1 MFSRAQEFNQPV
13 AAWDAGQ
20 VTNMKVRRRPRRDLG
35 KHLTAS
41 AAKRRVRVCWRGAG
55 HVRSCEGFQPASSC
69 MGCWSSRRHGGA
81 PPPALGVSEGRGM
94 SARAHEL
101 HGQAWGDFLC
111 VCGGTVRR
119 RCSTA
124 HTGSTSPW
132 LRGTLVR
139 SPPWRCA
146 AAHVEAGGGRPSAHK
161 PARRRICFT
170 TRPISTSPWLH
181 GTLARSPACGCAA
194 ACLSGQEG
202 LGGSRA
208 HLLLGEAASRAC
220 VLWRGAGDVQ
230 RPHRFDWL
238 QPVAHPREL

>member
-1 MFSRAQEFNQPV
+1 MVWANTSQLAQPSGVCACAGVAQGMFEAAKVFNQPL
-13 AAWDAGQ
+13 AAWDVGQ
-20 VTNMKVRRRPRRDLG
+20 VVDMEVRRRP
-35 KHLTAS
+35 HW
-41 AAKRRVRVCWRGAG
+41 VCQRGAAW
-55 HVRSCEGFQPASSC
+55 V
-69 MGCWSSRRHGGA
+69 
-81 PPPALGVSEGRGM
+81 L
-94 SARAHEL
+94 EL
-101 HGQAWGDFLC
+101 HGQAWGDFLY